1 MLLRQSKADCLWKK
15 KGVMVKE
22 GEVVDFIPP
31 VNKVGICLGGFI
43 RYKLESRVGP
53 YKLACGGQFS
63 VFLFGRFF
71 RIGEITL
78 RI

>member
-1 MLLRQSKADCLWKK
+1 MWKK
-15 KGVMVKE
+15 KDLMVKE

-63 VFLFGRFF
+63 VFLFFEDFQDWRNY
-71 RIGEITL
+71 I
-78 RI
+78 

>member
-1 MLLRQSKADCLWKK
+1 MWKK
-15 KGVMVKE
+15 KDLMVKE

-43 RYKLESRVGP
+43 RYKLESKVGP

-63 VFLFGRFF
+63 FLF
-71 RIGEITL
+71 
-78 RI
+78 